1 MTYDLNRGGDRS
13 TEPAD
18 DDVIVGIPA
27 SGAPYTTSWSRV
39 KGWIRRALS
48 STAPGNTPGSPSA
61 GSSSEVARA
70 DHDHGITPG
79 TSGGGT
85 AVSAHT
91 PASGDAELAG
101 IDIAGTD
108 YEIVDD
114 EARERLHEVEQRV
127 HPIVETDRTWADV
140 TDSAVAGWSAPSG
153 LLTSLA
159 SIAGLTYSNTDVAGN
174 VDRFVYVRIPVGEK
188 QSNYRF
194 QYTIGG
200 GQQAGET
207 HNRVLGTWSGEKV
220 AVDSNWQYFSISF
233 YEGSTFSAGKVQLG
247 TGEYEWDAA
256 VTKKAVYDQVS
267 EIVKAGSNVTAV
279 NSDSAETV
287 TLSSSGGG
295 GGGASA
301 FSELTG
307 QIAASQI
314 PDDVITRAKIGSAAV
329 GATELG
335 TSSVTTVKLDDDAV
349 TADKLANS
357 INTTLGRVPSASPG
371 NNQVWKTDG
380 SGAPGWRADATGG
393 GSGSPVAVASPQELT
408 PGTSTLQ
415 VGGAT
420 LGTAMP
426 DNASTQIPITSV
438 GTGTL
443 ASGLSSNNF
452 TLKAGSYLIF
462 VHLDEIWNTTS
473 TTNALQYRSIVALE
487 ITGTLPAG
495 AVHDPMPHY
504 FRGAIQDDPA
514 EAAGQAYVYL
524 PEDTEIG
531 LALVGYPGVGEDTGN
546 ADRNLNYHCTV
557 DEVHIFPMGGIKG
570 DKGDKGDAGT
580 GASSFSEL
588 TGQIAASQIPDDVIN
603 KDMIASGAVTAV
615 QVQSSAIINS
625 KLAPNSVSADKI
637 IDGVVSTAE
646 LADDAVT
653 RAKIGS
659 QAVGS
664 GELGTSAVTTAK
676 LDDVSV
682 TTAKIADDAVTAD
695 KIADGVIPTIPDSD
709 EVYGSNTIRK
719 DDTGVLKLRAPDLH
733 SGFWGRSTEDHIV
746 PLGADDPANAVPA
759 RLTEVR
765 SNDTRST
772 AKLSDV
778 VYEATGPQGSPEVEG
793 TIKVL
798 HSSGTFV
805 HGFGSGTGYDATKPG
820 FTWDSTNNRFQHNGV
835 APSVA
840 NSGSTTNKFRLRVE
854 VDYMHHVTVGTSEF
868 SMQLD
873 IDVPQRYGVDRQHQ
887 WHNVSTDLGDNE
899 VRTLSY
905 QVDIS
910 ATSAP
915 ATTDH
920 LTVKLTS
927 LQLGSQVE
935 FVEAVRIHFIL
946 PDSANISYLQE
957 YDLNNAVSWVGRNVL
972 GPALGSHTD
981 NQSNAGVKI
990 TGGRMVATEDLA
1002 VLQLIS
1008 NARTGVAGNGHS
1020 IRLMTRIPGLQVPI
1034 TLHEWDDSTNVWR
1047 VVETIKGVVK
1057 DQEVW
1062 VEADSGATYSSVG
1075 SPNFVWDST
1084 KHDSDVDDNLLY
1096 PGIITVLTQAQYD
1109 ALSWVNPY
1117 QIYYIEASS

>member
-1 MTYDLNRGGDRS
+1 MTYDLNRGGDRT

-79 TSGGGT
+79 TSGGSGWTYDPAALIDDIDDDSGGDIDFSRQGSGATSNLRGT
-85 AVSAHT
+85 IRDNAVERSMIANKAINASKLNDNAVTNAKIADDAVDTDKLADDAVTRAKIGSAAVGTTEIGTSAVTTAKIADDAITADKIADGVIPSNTGTSVAAHT

-101 IDIAGTD
+101 IDIGGTD

-159 SIAGLTYSNTDVAGN
+159 SIAGLTFSNTDVAGN

-220 AVDSNWQYFSISF
+220 AVDSNWQYFSIGF

-307 QIAASQI
+307 QIAATQI

-335 TSSVTTVKLDDDAV
+335 TSSVTTAKLDDDAV
-349 TADKLANS
+349 TTDKLANS

-380 SGAPGWRADATGG
+380 SGSPGWRPDATGG
-393 GSGSPVAVASPQELT
+393 GSVAASPQELT

-452 TLKAGSYLIF
+452 TLKAGAYLIF

-504 FRGAIQDDPA
+504 FRGAIQNDPA

-557 DEVHIFPMGGIKG
+557 DQVHIFPMGGVKG
-570 DKGDKGDAGT
+570 DKGDKGDSGT

-637 IDGVVSTAE
+637 IDGVVSTVK

-664 GELGTSAVTTAK
+664 GELGNSAVTTAK
-676 LDDVSV
+676 LDDVAV

-733 SGFWGRSTEDHIV
+733 SGFWGRSGDDNIV

-798 HSSGTFV
+798 HSTGTFI
-805 HGFGSGTGYDATKPG
+805 HDFGSVLAMTLLSLGLCGILRMTG
-820 FTWDSTNNRFQHNGV
+820 
-835 APSVA
+835 
-840 NSGSTTNKFRLRVE
+840 L
-854 VDYMHHVTVGTSEF
+854 
-868 SMQLD
+868 L
-873 IDVPQRYGVDRQHQ
+873 
-887 WHNVSTDLGDNE
+887 
-899 VRTLSY
+899 
-905 QVDIS
+905 
-910 ATSAP
+910 
-915 ATTDH
+915 
-920 LTVKLTS
+920 
-927 LQLGSQVE
+927 
-935 FVEAVRIHFIL
+935 
-946 PDSANISYLQE
+946 
-957 YDLNNAVSWVGRNVL
+957 
-972 GPALGSHTD
+972 
-981 NQSNAGVKI
+981 I
-990 TGGRMVATEDLA
+990 TGWL
-1002 VLQLIS
+1002 
-1008 NARTGVAGNGHS
+1008 
-1020 IRLMTRIPGLQVPI
+1020 RL
-1034 TLHEWDDSTNVWR
+1034 
-1047 VVETIKGVVK
+1047 
-1057 DQEVW
+1057 
-1062 VEADSGATYSSVG
+1062 
-1075 SPNFVWDST
+1075 
-1084 KHDSDVDDNLLY
+1084 
-1096 PGIITVLTQAQYD
+1096 
-1109 ALSWVNPY
+1109 
-1117 QIYYIEASS
+1117 